1 MWLMD
6 NRKLINDF
14 LDNYWLSVGVS
25 QNTLNAYR
33 SDLIIFDNYLKQNTD
48 KDFKSLSKINIE
60 NYFNKRVNIDMSMST
75 QARIMSCFRKFFQYL
90 LDENY
95 IKENPIVNFKLPKKD
110 KKLPIHLNEQEV
122 TNLLEAPDIST
133 TIGLR
138 DKAMLELLYSCG
150 LRVTELINIKL
161 NQVNVYN
168 EFIMVSG
175 KGNKE
180 RMLPLSNSAMET
192 LQKYEKEVRPNL
204 LNQGKTNAYFLSN
217 RGKVMSRQNFWYIIK
232 RYANNIGI
240 NKPLSPHT
248 LRHAFATHLVQR
260 GADLRAV
267 QLLLGHSDIST
278 TQIYTY
284 IHNTILKSQ
293 HEKHHPR
300 G

>member
-1 MWLMD
+1 MD

-95 IKENPIVNFKLPKKD
+95 IKENPIVNFKLPKKN

-217 RGKVMSRQNFWYIIK
+217 RGKAMSRQNFWYIIK